1 MGNQIDLPNSGK
13 NTLKKP
19 SLIGVNMVLSSSFST
34 FSAFGMPKLLLLHGN
49 IFVSTLIDN

>member
-34 FSAFGMPKLLLLHGN
+34 FSAFGMPKLLLLHEN